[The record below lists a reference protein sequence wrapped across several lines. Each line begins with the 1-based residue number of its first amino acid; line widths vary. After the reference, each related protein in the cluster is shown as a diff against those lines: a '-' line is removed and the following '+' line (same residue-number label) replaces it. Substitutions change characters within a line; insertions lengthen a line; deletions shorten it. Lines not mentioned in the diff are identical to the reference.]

1 MSKKA
6 VNKVVVDGVTRLDLT
21 GDSVTPQTLLAGAT
35 AHNAAGEHIEGA
47 VTVAPASD
55 TVPLAPDDTG
65 NAGTEGKY
73 ARGDHVH
80 PRDATKQGK
89 ITVDGILQGDGE
101 GNISAAEVQGT
112 EELDIPTGI
121 LKGTASGIEA
131 AAAGTD
137 YMAPASNDA
146 SAAAGQVLTK
156 TADGQEW
163 ADAAGGDVFWIHAT
177 IGSNK
182 AVTADKTPA
191 EVKEAA
197 LAGKLCLLDVGSAYP
212 TLIGG
217 SIGSNQSGVTFA
229 AVKAGGTTAPEAG
242 TVVYTICSFGLNTWL
257 SLGEIVIPRIVQPKN
272 NNAGKFLASVYDE
285 DDDAYYAR
293 WRSVAPSAA
302 SLLKGDGAGGVSAAA
317 AGTDY
322 MAPVAVTAA
331 DNGKFLRVVNGA
343 WAAAAVA
350 DASGVSF

>member
-6 VNKVVVDGVTRLDLT
+6 VNKVVVDGVTKLDLT
-21 GDSVTPQTLLAGAT
+21 RDSVTPQTLLAGAT
-35 AHNAAGEHIEGA
+35 AHNAAGEQIEGA

-101 GNISAAEVQGT
+101 GNISAAEVQET

-121 LKGTASGIEA
+121 LKGTANGIEA
-131 AAAGTD
+131 AAAGAD
-137 YMAPASNDA
+137 YMAPASNEA

-156 TADGQEW
+156 TANGQEW
-163 ADAAGGDVFWIHAT
+163 ADAAGGDVFWATYGEAKATAFPKIQSAVEQNKIVLLKRDSKIYILSYLANSIAAFISTVPSTAKQTGDGESSGYGIFLTNSGWSTDDVWQQFDPCAHNSTHA
-177 IGSNK
+177 K
-182 AVTADKTPA
+182 
-191 EVKEAA
+191 
-197 LAGKLCLLDVGSAYP
+197 
-212 TLIGG
+212 
-217 SIGSNQSGVTFA
+217 
-229 AVKAGGTTAPEAG
+229 GGTDPIAPADIG
-242 TVVYTICSFGLNTWL
+242 AIASD
-257 SLGEIVIPRIVQPKN
+257 SLPST
-272 NNAGKFLASVYDE
+272 ASV
-285 DDDAYYAR
+285 
-293 WRSVAPSAA
+293 
-302 SLLKGDGAGGVSAAA
+302 LKSDGAGGLAAA
-317 AGTDY
+317 EAGTDY

-350 DASGVSF
+350 NASGVSF

>member
-35 AHNAAGEHIEGA
+35 AHNAAGEQIEGA

-55 TVPLAPDDTG
+55 TAPLAPDDTG

-80 PRDATKQGK
+80 PRDATKQDK
-89 ITVDGILQGDGE
+89 IMVDGILQGDGK
-101 GNISAAEVQGT
+101 GGVSAAETQEA

-131 AAAGTD
+131 AT
-137 YMAPASNDA
+137 
-146 SAAAGQVLTK
+146 
-156 TADGQEW
+156 
-163 ADAAGGDVFWIHAT
+163 
-177 IGSNK
+177 
-182 AVTADKTPA
+182 
-191 EVKEAA
+191 
-197 LAGKLCLLDVGSAYP
+197 
-212 TLIGG
+212 
-217 SIGSNQSGVTFA
+217 
-229 AVKAGGTTAPEAG
+229 
-242 TVVYTICSFGLNTWL
+242 
-257 SLGEIVIPRIVQPKN
+257 
-272 NNAGKFLASVYDE
+272 
-285 DDDAYYAR
+285 
-293 WRSVAPSAA
+293 
-302 SLLKGDGAGGVSAAA
+302 

>member
-6 VNKVVVDGVTRLDLT
+6 VNKVVVDGVTKLDLT

-35 AHNAAGEHIEGA
+35 AHNAAGEQIEGA
-47 VTVAPASD
+47 VAVAPASD

-80 PRDATKQGK
+80 PRDATKQDK
-89 ITVDGILQGDGE
+89 IMVDGILQGDGK
-101 GNISAAEVQGT
+101 GGVSAAETQEA

-121 LKGTASGIEA
+121 LKGTAGGIEA

-156 TADGQEW
+156 TANGQEW
-163 ADAAGGDVFWIHAT
+163 ADAAGGDVFWAT
-177 IGSNK
+177 YNE
-182 AVTADKTPA
+182 TTYA
-191 EVKEAA
+191 EIEAA
-197 LAGKLCLLDVGSAYP
+197 HDAGKVVRLEYDNIVYELVMLQNAGWAYFSASIPNTPSVGSQG
-212 TLIGG
+212 I
-217 SIGSNQSGVTFA
+217 SIGRG
-229 AVKAGGTTAPEAG
+229 
-242 TVVYTICSFGLNTWL
+242 IIL
-257 SLGEIVIPRIVQPKN
+257 SSVGWSDSIVQ
-272 NNAGKFLASVYDE
+272 KFNPLA
-285 DDDAYYAR
+285 
-293 WRSVAPSAA
+293 PFTT
-302 SLLKGDGAGGVSAAA
+302 SLLKGDGSGGLAAA
-317 AGTDY
+317 EAGTDY
-322 MAPVAVTAA
+322 MSPVAVTAA

-350 DASGVSF
+350 NASGVSF